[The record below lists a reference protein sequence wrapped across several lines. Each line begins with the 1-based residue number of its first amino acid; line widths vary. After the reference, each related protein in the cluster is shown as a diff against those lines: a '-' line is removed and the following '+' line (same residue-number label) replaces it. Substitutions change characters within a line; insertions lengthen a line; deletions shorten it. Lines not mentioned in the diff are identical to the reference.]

1 MKVGAVTDGIRSF
14 TMTPYVF
21 SNLADARSYIG
32 LPNAFT
38 SYFLLRLK
46 QKGQME
52 RVRQDILGKISDVQA
67 LTTDQFRD
75 QSRSFWLSGT
85 GAGAA
90 LLAGALLS
98 VIVGTAIIAQT
109 LYSSTKEHLYEFA
122 TLRAI
127 GASNSYIYRVII
139 SQALFNAF
147 IGFGMAGL
155 IGLAVVRLTA
165 KSALQIAISPSLLI
179 ELFLLTVIMCI
190 ISAVAAIVQRH
201 SRRPCGCA
209 DAMTSSIIEAVNVS
223 KVLGS
228 GPARVQALKNVSLAL
243 SGGRFDSPD
252 GAFRQRQDH
261 TPVDPWL
268 HARAHA
274 WDCPSLRY
282 LHRRSARH
290 EALATAPAS
299 AYRLRVPILSSVR
312 HPHRRGERPPWRSTS
327 AASVVAKQWP
337 RPKRCWPTSA

>member
-1 MKVGAVTDGIRSF
+1 VAIDRTYYDRLGESAVGATRQIRGQIVKVGAVTDGIRSF

-190 ISAVAAIVQRH
+190 ISAVAAIV
-201 SRRPCGCA
+201 
-209 DAMTSSIIEAVNVS
+209 
-223 KVLGS
+223 
-228 GPARVQALKNVSLAL
+228 RVI
-243 SGGRFDSPD
+243 R
-252 GAFRQRQDH
+252 
-261 TPVDPWL
+261 VDP
-268 HARAHA
+268 A
-274 WDCPSLRY
+274 
-282 LHRRSARH
+282 
-290 EALATAPAS
+290 
-299 AYRLRVPILSSVR
+299 
-312 HPHRRGERPPWRSTS
+312 
-327 AASVVAKQWP
+327 VVLTQ
-337 RPKRCWPTSA
+337 